1 MKTAADTSL
10 SHKSHTITDQ
20 DSTSTNMYI
29 IITSLI
35 LLNTVM
41 KLRSSIVTSIVS
53 TPVYNDTA
61 IPLTTN
67 NTTLIICMSL
77 VILLMISMLSCG
89 VIVVIV
95 IIKKRKT
102 YKTNN
107 GK

>member
-1 MKTAADTSL
+1 MKTAADSL

-20 DSTSTNMYI
+20 DSTSTNMYT

-41 KLRSSIVTSIVS
+41 KLSSIITSIVS
-53 TPVYNDTA
+53 TSVYNDTA

-67 NTTLIICMSL
+67 NTTLIISMSL
-77 VILLMISMLSCG
+77 VILLMINMLSCA